1 MRNEPKG
8 DRSTRSSRRE
18 RTEDN
23 RNIWRVEETKLQEF
37 IDEAYR
43 KTGEAIAKGEVDDE
57 PAED

>member
-1 MRNEPKG
+1 MGVEALDPHG
-8 DRSTRSSRRE
+8 RE

-23 RNIWRVEETKLQEF
+23 RGVWRVEEAKVQEF

-43 KTGEAIAKGEVDDE
+43 KTAEAIAKGEVDDE